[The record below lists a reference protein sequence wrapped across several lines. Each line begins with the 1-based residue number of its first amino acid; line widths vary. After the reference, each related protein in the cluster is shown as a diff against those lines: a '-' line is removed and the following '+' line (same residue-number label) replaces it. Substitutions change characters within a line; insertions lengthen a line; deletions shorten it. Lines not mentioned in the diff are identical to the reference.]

1 MFDYVVVI
9 DGRSYPTKA
18 IGRNKAI
25 YAAVREYKEETKDSR
40 TVDLLAALA
49 SCTKIR
55 NKFAVVKG
63 AKWVILSVLVV
74 VVLVGL

>member
-18 IGRNKAI
+18 VSRNKAI
-25 YAAVREYKEETKDSR
+25 YAAVREYKAETKDSR

-55 NKFAVVKG
+55 NKFAIKG
-63 AKWVILSVLVV
+63 ENC
-74 VVLVGL
+74 